1 MSRIS
6 LERLTE
12 SELSAFRKRLQ
23 TAFSVAVIE
32 KYGSL
37 GDGPIPPDNDIND
50 NFYSKGAESFH
61 IISDGQ
67 RVGGVI
73 VTIDRVINH
82 NHLDF
87 FFIDPEAHSRGLGL
101 AAWKA
106 IEAHYPETE
115 IWETGTPYFEQRNIH
130 FYVNKCGFHITEFY
144 CKHHPNPHEVPC
156 DEDPIAGM
164 EDGFF
169 VFEKVM
175 KPHGA
180 EQIATYEKDIS
191 EAQL

>member
-1 MSRIS
+1 MSKIS

-12 SELSAFRKRLQ
+12 PELPAFRSRLQ

-32 KYGSL
+32 KYGFI
-37 GDGPIPPDNDIND
+37 GGEPIPPDKDVND
-50 NFYSKGAESFH
+50 NFYSTGAESFH
-61 IISDGQ
+61 ILSDGQ

-73 VTIDRVINH
+73 VTINRITNR

-87 FFIDPEAHSRGLGL
+87 FFIDPEVHSKGLGL

-106 IEAHYPETE
+106 IEAAYPETE
-115 IWETGTPYFEQRNIH
+115 RWETGTPYFEQRNIH
-130 FYVNKCGFHITEFY
+130 FYVNKCGFKITEFY
-144 CKHHPNPHEVPC
+144 CKHHSDPHEAPC
-156 DEDPIAGM
+156 EDLPIAGM

-175 KPHGA
+175 NP
-180 EQIATYEKDIS
+180 QNT
-191 EAQL
+191 EAPS